1 MCGRFSLHVPANELG
16 GRLYRDYG
24 IETGNTTNLSYN
36 TSYNVAPTTNIP
48 VINSNLEIH
57 VCRWGIIPHFANNSS
72 VNYSQTLKTIN
83 ARAESLEDGSSPLWN
98 SLKSTK
104 RCVIP
109 VDGFFE
115 WLLQGKEK
123 IPHFT
128 KRKDNHMMLFAG
140 LHDRFQ
146 TKEQTIDSFTI
157 ITTSASKQF
166 EAIHNRMPVILDKEG
181 ALKWLDKSK
190 KWDTDICHLLKPYH
204 DSLDIYA
211 VTKEMSKPGSSKP
224 SYIQPISDRKDGI
237 KSFFAKQAQSPKK
250 DGVTKHDLKK
260 EEHDVKQEQ
269 HVAKTEDNLAKKE
282 EDDVDTAI
290 KRSLQDTEP
299 EADVKPAKKVKKTDN
314 NATLDGYVKQE

>member
-1 MCGRFSLHVPANELG
+1 M
-16 GRLYRDYG
+16 
-24 IETGNTTNLSYN
+24 
-36 TSYNVAPTTNIP
+36 
-48 VINSNLEIH
+48 
-57 VCRWGIIPHFANNSS
+57 
-72 VNYSQTLKTIN
+72 
-83 ARAESLEDGSSPLWN
+83 EDGSSPLWN
-98 SLKSTK
+98 SLKSSK

-123 IPHFT
+123 MPHFT
-128 KRKDNHMMLFAG
+128 KRKDDHMMLFAG

-190 KWDTDICHLLKPYH
+190 KWDVEICHLLKPYH

-211 VTKEMSKPGSSKP
+211 VTKEMSKPGSSKS

-237 KSFFAKQAQSPKK
+237 KSFFAKQAQS
-250 DGVTKHDLKK
+250 
-260 EEHDVKQEQ
+260 Q
-269 HVAKTEDNLAKKE
+269 
-282 EDDVDTAI
+282 
-290 KRSLQDTEP
+290 
-299 EADVKPAKKVKKTDN
+299 KKTASLN
-314 NATLDGYVKQE
+314 MISRRRNVMSNRSNTSLRLKTISPRRRKMTSTQQSSAVCKILILILTSNQPRKSRRKTITRRLMGL